1 MIARFL
7 VATAAAF
14 IAFAAPASAQD
25 WKSQY
30 KTVRIGVLSGENEKD
45 RLQRYGGFKTYMSNE
60 LGVPVEIFTASSYDG
75 VIEALA
81 GKQIEFAFLGSSA
94 YAAAWTE
101 TKGNVEPLL
110 AKREAD
116 GSTGYYSV
124 VVVRCNSPYKKI
136 EDLKGKVLAFADP
149 DSTSGYAVPY
159 FNLRKQGYAPETY
172 FSSTPFSGSHETGVL
187 GVVNKQFD
195 AAATYI
201 NNQTNGIP
209 QRMVSKGMIKA
220 GEACWIWTSPE
231 ITNGPFTAVADLPPA
246 LKDAVKAAFVGL
258 PAKDPVVFK
267 QVDGGDVST
276 GSGYI
281 EVDHKRYDWIV
292 ELREV
297 IRELRKKRAS

>member
-1 MIARFL
+1 MIARLL

-75 VIEALA
+75 VIQALA

-124 VVVRCNSPYKKI
+124 VVVRCDSP
-136 EDLKGKVLAFADP
+136 
-149 DSTSGYAVPY
+149 
-159 FNLRKQGYAPETY
+159 
-172 FSSTPFSGSHETGVL
+172 
-187 GVVNKQFD
+187 
-195 AAATYI
+195 
-201 NNQTNGIP
+201 
-209 QRMVSKGMIKA
+209 
-220 GEACWIWTSPE
+220 
-231 ITNGPFTAVADLPPA
+231 
-246 LKDAVKAAFVGL
+246 
-258 PAKDPVVFK
+258 
-267 QVDGGDVST
+267 
-276 GSGYI
+276 
-281 EVDHKRYDWIV
+281 
-292 ELREV
+292 
-297 IRELRKKRAS
+297 